1 MLQPQASPRDD
12 RSPSGCL
19 MTAFL
24 QPSAARLWEA
34 AGSQRAGGDAA
45 PSRSA
50 RPDTPRLTGGRHP
63 LTGTAPVPQP
73 DPSAALPDGLP
84 GGRHSS
90 TVSTR
95 SGPSS
100 IPGREAEPSRA
111 ELSRAAPYRT
121 QGCGIPRAAPPSC
134 SRGGACRYAPPSRPR
149 PPPAPRPTHIR
160 GWICPQTTPTQPP
173 AIKHF

>member
-1 MLQPQASPRDD
+1 MGRVTGQRARSGAFPLYPAISRGSPGDPVLQPQASPRDD

-50 RPDTPRLTGGRHP
+50 LPDTPRLTGDRHP

-73 DPSAALPDGLP
+73 DPSAALPDGSP
-84 GGRHSS
+84 AAY
-90 TVSTR
+90 
-95 SGPSS
+95 
-100 IPGREAEPSRA
+100 REAGTAAPSAPAAAPAPSRGAKPSRA
-111 ELSRAAPYRT
+111 E
-121 QGCGIPRAAPPSC
+121 PS
-134 SRGGACRYAPPSRPR
+134 
-149 PPPAPRPTHIR
+149 
-160 GWICPQTTPTQPP
+160 
-173 AIKHF
+173 